1 LIIFSLTKT
10 PRKPARARLD
20 LPPKTCYDKE
30 KNYAKGA
37 AMEKPLTTRKRQALE
52 MRSRIQ
58 YVALDLFDRDGFE
71 NVSVEQIAQAAGCS
85 VGNIYHY
92 FKSKDELII
101 HITSSVDAQYEVLE
115 REYLSDTTVSARSKL
130 LDFVG
135 RALDI
140 SSKDPSLYRSFIHG
154 LKYPEQ
160 AILRDNET
168 RVYFRV
174 LRELTAACQ
183 QEGSISPQRDRQEL
197 VAELVAL
204 HRGMLFEWRIYEKGF
219 DLVTRGRRMAAAL
232 LDGWHQPEN

>member
-1 LIIFSLTKT
+1 
-10 PRKPARARLD
+10 
-20 LPPKTCYDKE
+20 
-30 KNYAKGA
+30 
-37 AMEKPLTTRKRQALE
+37 MEKQLTARKRQALE

-58 YVALDLFDRDGFE
+58 NVALDLFDRDGFE

-101 HITSSVDAQYEVLE
+101 HVTSSVDAQYEVLE
-115 REYLSDTTVSARSKL
+115 WEYLSDNTVSARSKL

-140 SSKDPSLYRSFIHG
+140 SCKDPSLYRSFIHG
-154 LKYPEQ
+154 LKDPEQ
-160 AILRDNET
+160 AILRDNAS

-183 QEGSISPQRDRQEL
+183 REGSVSPLRDPEEL
-197 VAELVAL
+197 VADLVAL
-204 HRGMLFEWRIYEKGF
+204 HRGMLFEWRIYEQGF
-219 DLVTRGRRMAAAL
+219 DLVYRGRRMAAAL
-232 LDGWHQPEN
+232 LDGWRQPEN

>member
-1 LIIFSLTKT
+1 
-10 PRKPARARLD
+10 
-20 LPPKTCYDKE
+20 
-30 KNYAKGA
+30 
-37 AMEKPLTTRKRQALE
+37 MEKQLTARKRQAME

-58 YVALDLFDRDGFE
+58 AVALDLFDRDGFE

-101 HITSSVDAQYEVLE
+101 QVTSSVDAQYELLE
-115 REYLSDTTVSARSKL
+115 QDYLSDTSASARSRL

-135 RALDI
+135 RALEI
-140 SSKDPSLYRSFIHG
+140 SARDPSLYRSFIHG

-160 AILRDNET
+160 AILQDNDS

-183 QEGSISPQRDRQEL
+183 QEGSISPRREAAEL
-197 VAELVAL
+197 VADLVAL
-204 HRGMLFEWRIYEKGF
+204 HRGMLFEWRIYEEGF
-219 DLVTRGRRMAAAL
+219 DLSARGRRMAAAL
-232 LDGWHQPEN
+232 LDGWRMDENEI